1 MNQNLTY
8 TMVGDYYYPDLVLP
22 EETRETPLGKYGQ
35 LRKHYL
41 KEHKPMLYDRLLL
54 AGKLDAHLYEID
66 QQVREQVE
74 QIVRQRAEAEGVN
87 EQLKAEDEL
96 LWVGLMNQYQAAAEE
111 WVLRQLVYR

>member
-8 TMVGDYYYPDLVLP
+8 TMVGDYYYPEL
-22 EETRETPLGKYGQ
+22 
-35 LRKHYL
+35 
-41 KEHKPMLYDRLLL
+41 MLYDRLLL

-74 QIVRQRAEAEGVN
+74 QIVRQRAEIEGVN
-87 EQLKAEDEL
+87 EQLKATDEMS
-96 LWVGLMNQYQAAAEE
+96 WVGLMNQYQAVAEE

>member
-1 MNQNLTY
+1 
-8 TMVGDYYYPDLVLP
+8 
-22 EETRETPLGKYGQ
+22 
-35 LRKHYL
+35 
-41 KEHKPMLYDRLLL
+41 MLYDRLLL

-96 LWVGLMNQYQAAAEE
+96 LWVGLMNQYQAAEE
-111 WVLRQLVYR
+111 QVMLELVYM

>member
-8 TMVGDYYYPDLVLP
+8 AMVGDYYYPDLVLP
-22 EETRETPLGKYGQ
+22 KETRETPLGKYGL

-41 KEHKPMLYDRLLL
+41 KQYRSMLYDRLLL

-66 QQVREQVE
+66 QQVREQVG
-74 QIVRQRAEAEGVN
+74 QIVRQRAEADGVN
-87 EQLKAEDEL
+87 EQMKATDEL

-111 WVLRQLVYR
+111 QVMPELVYC

>member
-35 LRKHYL
+35 LRKHHL

-54 AGKLDAHLYEID
+54 EGKLDAHLYEID
-66 QQVREQVE
+66 QQAREQVE
-74 QIVRQRAEAEGVN
+74 QIVRQRAEAKGVN
-87 EQLKAEDEL
+87 EQLKATDEM

>member
-1 MNQNLTY
+1 
-8 TMVGDYYYPDLVLP
+8 
-22 EETRETPLGKYGQ
+22 
-35 LRKHYL
+35 
-41 KEHKPMLYDRLLL
+41 MLYDRLLL
-54 AGKLDAHLYEID
+54 ARKLDAHLYEID

-87 EQLKAEDEL
+87 EQLKATDEM

>member
-8 TMVGDYYYPDLVLP
+8 TMVGDYYYPDLMLP
-22 EETRETPLGKYGQ
+22 EETRDTPLGKYGQ
-35 LRKHYL
+35 LRTHYL
-41 KEHKPMLYDRLLL
+41 KEHRPMLYDRLLL
-54 AGKLDAHLYEID
+54 AGKLVVHLYEID

>member
-1 MNQNLTY
+1 MNQKLTY
-8 TMVGDYYYPDLVLP
+8 TMVGDYYYPDLMLP
-22 EETRETPLGKYGQ
+22 EETRETQLGKYGQ

-66 QQVREQVE
+66 QQAREQVE
-74 QIVRQRAEAEGVN
+74 QIVRQRAESEGVN

-111 WVLRQLVYR
+111 QVMLELVYM